1 MSRQADIFDA
11 LYARLS
17 MVEGVVKRSPS
28 IVVFANVAPS
38 DQPHLSFEV
47 DSETHTPEPG
57 RLSRRV
63 LRVNV
68 YVLAHEPGE
77 AGPMPVL
84 FGLVERLENALK
96 AQPEEKPVSGI
107 STTLG
112 GLVVAARISG
122 TIEYDRDTAGSQG
135 GCVVPV
141 EVVYTQ

>member
-1 MSRQADIFDA
+1 MSRQADIFAA

-17 MVEGVVKRSPS
+17 TVEGIVKHSPRV
-28 IVVFANVAPS
+28 VVFSNVPPS

-47 DSETHTPEPG
+47 ESETHTPAPG
-57 RLSRRV
+57 RLSRRL

-68 YVLAHEPGE
+68 YVLAHDSGE
-77 AGPMPVL
+77 AGPVPVL
-84 FGLVERLENALK
+84 FGLVERIENALK
-96 AQPEEKPVSGI
+96 AQPGEKPDSGI

>member
-1 MSRQADIFDA
+1 MSIQADIFA
-11 LYARLS
+11 ELYARLS
-17 MVEGVVKRSPS
+17 TVESVVKASPNPVIFS
-28 IVVFANVAPS
+28 NVPPS

-68 YVLAHEPGE
+68 YVLAHDSGE
-77 AGPMPVL
+77 AGPMPTL
-84 FGLVERLENALK
+84 FTLVGRIENALR
-96 AQPEEKPVSGI
+96 AQPGEKPVSGA

-112 GLVVAARISG
+112 GLVVAARVSG
-122 TIEYDRDTAGSQG
+122 TIEYDRDAAGSQG

-141 EVVYTQ
+141 EVIYTH

>member
-84 FGLVERLENALK
+84 FGLVERIENALK
-96 AQPEEKPVSGI
+96 AQPGEKPVSGI

-112 GLVVAARISG
+112 GLAVAARISG

>member
-17 MVEGVVKRSPS
+17 MVEGLVKHSPS
-28 IVVFANVAPS
+28 VVVFANVAPS

-77 AGPMPVL
+77 AGPVPVL
-84 FGLVERLENALK
+84 FGLVERIENALK
-96 AQPEEKPVSGI
+96 AQPGEKPDSGI

>member
-84 FGLVERLENALK
+84 FGLVERIENALK
-96 AQPEEKPVSGI
+96 AQPGEKPVSGI